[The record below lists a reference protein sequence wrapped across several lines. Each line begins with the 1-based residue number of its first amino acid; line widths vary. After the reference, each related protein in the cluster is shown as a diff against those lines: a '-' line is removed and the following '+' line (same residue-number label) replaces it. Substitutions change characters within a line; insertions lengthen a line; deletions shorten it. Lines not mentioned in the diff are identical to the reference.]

1 MENLSPQVIR
11 NVAKEVGELCAHPV
25 EGVKIY
31 PSEDDITNIQA
42 TIEGPGKSYKSSS
55 CLVEHSRTKECQCQ
69 NYPSEDDITIHK

>member
-42 TIEGPGKSYKSSS
+42 TIEGPGKSWCKISS
-55 CLVEHSRTKECQCQ
+55 CLVFKSQGSLH
-69 NYPSEDDITIHK
+69 NVHILY